1 MGLDEVLLYAII
13 DSYRA
18 MAGYVM
24 AYVLE
29 ELWKRLIVRS
39 LLWLPLRFSLAGVW
53 LPVCRH
59 SCISSASQP
68 FLPPVSYIVMFS
80 VLDLRE

>member
-18 MAGYVM
+18 MAGCVM

-39 LLWLPLRFSLAGVW
+39 LLWLSLRFSLAGV
-53 LPVCRH
+53 
-59 SCISSASQP
+59 
-68 FLPPVSYIVMFS
+68 
-80 VLDLRE
+80 